1 MKKKQQ
7 LRFLWNRTL
16 KKSLRVMK
24 LTCLLLLVG
33 ILHVSAGVRAQEGAI
48 SLNVKDAS
56 VTEVFDL
63 IEQSSNYTF
72 MYNNELIANLNKVSI
87 SGANKPITEIA
98 VLAAVA

>member
-33 ILHVSAGVRAQEGAI
+33 ILHVSAGVRARRVPY
-48 SLNVKDAS
+48 L
-56 VTEVFDL
+56 
-63 IEQSSNYTF
+63 
-72 MYNNELIANLNKVSI
+72 
-87 SGANKPITEIA
+87 
-98 VLAAVA
+98 